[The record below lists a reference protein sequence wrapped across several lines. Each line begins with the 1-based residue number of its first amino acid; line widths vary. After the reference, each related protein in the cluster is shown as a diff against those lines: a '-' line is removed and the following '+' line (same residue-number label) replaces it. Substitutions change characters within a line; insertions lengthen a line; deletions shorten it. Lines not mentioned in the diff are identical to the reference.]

1 MEVCTLVTV
10 CHVCTDAYRLR
21 TGMHPSR
28 YKLKMGFMHLP
39 SEYHSLAKTSLNML
53 RALKISLRHRRV
65 GYHLFLSPGKTQNL
79 KCDFYWLGLIL

>member
-10 CHVCTDAYRLR
+10 CHVCTDAHRLR

-53 RALKISLRHRRV
+53 RALKLAFDTGEWDTTS
-65 GYHLFLSPGKTQNL
+65 F
-79 KCDFYWLGLIL
+79 